1 MREGG
6 SGLFARVGGQVVGQR
21 ERRGGG
27 NDGEE
32 QRVQKFGVHD
42 WILLKKFERKFFAV
56 SNRSSTERIVTIAKH
71 EAQLNTAD
79 GLRPGCA
86 AHAIG
91 AARRGARNSK
101 ADACASSSAE
111 TLCQRSGADGAGAS
125 LARMRKERSTLDPAM
140 PIERALQ
147 MKPGAEPML

>member
-86 AHAIG
+86 AHADRCCSPWRAQFESG
-91 AARRGARNSK
+91 CVCVEQRR
-101 ADACASSSAE
+101 DAV
-111 TLCQRSGADGAGAS
+111 
-125 LARMRKERSTLDPAM
+125 
-140 PIERALQ
+140 
-147 MKPGAEPML
+147 